1 MKRSRNEAEKKERL
15 EQIVKAARKTF
26 LKKGFARATIRDI
39 ARAARLSIGTIY
51 IYFKSKDELW
61 GELYARATKLTN
73 EQLKASSES
82 KGSAYDRLLAAA
94 KAYFHFQTSEDAY
107 FLTVNIN
114 ELDLSDTLKMH
125 TVRLDAEWYDIL
137 TSIFRDGIKAGELDP
152 NLDTMVATYSLFS
165 TMEGLSYYKDYG
177 YFDKSEYTLDQLIE
191 KHLSYLVNGIYK
203 R

>member
-1 MKRSRNEAEKKERL
+1 MKRSRNEAEKKERV
-15 EQIVKAARKTF
+15 EQIVKAARKIF
-26 LKKGFARATIRDI
+26 LKKSFAGATIRDI
-39 ARAARLSIGTIY
+39 AKEARLSVGTIY

-61 GELYARATKLTN
+61 GELYARATTLTN
-73 EQLKASSES
+73 DQLKVSLDA
-82 KGSAYDRLLAAA
+82 KGSVYDRLLASA
-94 KAYFHFQTSEDAY
+94 KAYFNFQTSDDAY

-114 ELDLSDTLKMH
+114 ELDLSESFKIYTA
-125 TVRLDAEWYDIL
+125 RLDAEWYNIL

-177 YFDKSEYTLDQLIE
+177 YFDKSDYTLDQLIE
-191 KHLSYLVNGIYK
+191 KHLSYLINGIRK